1 MGATR
6 FFYSHPPI
14 ILLLNFFGV
23 SHKINIEL
31 TGMSVRALE
40 KPYTSVQMHRNPIM
54 SVSFAPL
61 FLPHRY
67 GRGAVVIC

>member
-1 MGATR
+1 MGD
-6 FFYSHPPI
+6 F
-14 ILLLNFFGV
+14 LLLK
-23 SHKINIEL
+23 KIVFSNKIYIEL

-67 GRGAVVIC
+67 GRGAVVIY